1 MNDNNMAVSQQGGV
15 YVIRMESN
23 GKCQEY
29 RCTSQLQMQN
39 FISAI
44 TGWQSRQP

>member
-1 MNDNNMAVSQQGGV
+1 MNDNNMSVSQQGGV

-29 RCTSQLQMQN
+29 RCTSPSQVQN

-44 TGWQSRQP
+44 TGWQSR